1 MDRVKRAILS
11 PFVWMLATMIVLSL
25 AANHWIEV
33 EGAREIVSQWGV
45 WAPLASLFVKTL
57 TNVTPFGAIV
67 LSVVNGALFTLL
79 VATLINL
86 LSSVVT
92 GLIMYRIWQR
102 GDHEW
107 DIRARIRALPVW
119 LRSYQADNL
128 LFLTLLRWIPW
139 AGGSLADLMAG
150 SHQVRLRTHFA
161 SLLLGYLPGALIY
174 ALIGAGL
181 VSM

>member
-1 MDRVKRAILS
+1 MDRVRRAILS

-45 WAPLASLFVKTL
+45 WAPLASLLVKML

-107 DIRARIRALPVW
+107 DIRARIQALPVW

-139 AGGSLADLMAG
+139 AGGSLADLIAG
-150 SHQVRLRTHFA
+150 SHHVRLRTHFA